1 MIYWGERTTVRRQ
14 MRWVGRCAIVWA
26 LIYGHVAWAQTTSAD
41 NTGTDVLMLG
51 ADTTID
57 ANDELDEITVT
68 SASASGYAVDP
79 KNAPASISVIGGEQL
94 QDKSYRDIQQ
104 ALQDVPGV
112 YLDEGPTG
120 KGGTGEIS
128 LRGLAPKYTLLLV
141 DGVPQGSRQAYYNG
155 YGSGAE
161 YSWLPPVS
169 AIERIEV
176 IRGPMSTI
184 YGSDALGG
192 VVNVITKPVADE
204 WAGTITADTIIQQ
217 DSASGNRQQGDFSVS
232 GPLIQ
237 DTLSLRLNGN
247 ILQREEDAL
256 EDGYAGYRRR
266 NLDAGLDWAANDA
279 NRLSFEA
286 GFGRQDTDASAELTG
301 SDRELRTER
310 ERQTLRHSVAW
321 NDHVTT
327 RSYIQ
332 HTELT
337 QNDSSYESTYERIT
351 ANTQTVLPLASQLIT
366 LGTQYRKQRSEN
378 PDRGLGA
385 SDLERYEIA
394 PFVEHEWFM
403 TDDFALT
410 TGLRY
415 VYDENYGDE
424 FVPRMYGVYSLTP
437 QLTLKG
443 GVSAGYRTPDLK
455 EGDSRWIEG
464 GGGPGCPD
472 CRDVGNSDLEPEK
485 STTYEASLYWQSET
499 GGLASSL
506 TVFRTD
512 FDNKIQK
519 PIVCDTRAGDAA
531 CPFASENYTAIYQ
544 YSNVDKAK
552 ISGVEFTL
560 EAPITQRLSATSS
573 YTYTESEQETGD
585 NAGLPL
591 SDQPKHRATL
601 GLDWDVTGATRLWS
615 QARYKSDTEQV
626 ASRRGLSI
634 SYPSYTLVDAGVSH
648 QLTDELDIYGGIYN
662 LLDKN
667 IAPENYGRLLDG
679 RRFNVGARLSF

>member
-1 MIYWGERTTVRRQ
+1 MIHSGGIGRPRRRAGWLGSTA
-14 MRWVGRCAIVWA
+14 MLVV
-26 LIYGHVAWAQTTSAD
+26 LSYSVLTGHNAHAQSKTASPDDAVLLLDAD
-41 NTGTDVLMLG
+41 
-51 ADTTID
+51 
-57 ANDELDEITVT
+57 DELDEITVT

-79 KNAPASISVIGGEQL
+79 QNAPASISVVDGQALE
-94 QDKSYRDIQQ
+94 DKSYRDIQQ
-104 ALQDVPGV
+104 ALQDVPGL

-128 LRGLAPKYTLLLV
+128 LRGLDPKYTLLLV

-204 WAGTITADTIIQQ
+204 WNGTITADTLVQE
-217 DSASGNRQQGDFSVS
+217 DSKSGNRQQGDFSVS
-232 GPLIQ
+232 GPLID

-247 ILQREEDAL
+247 ILQREEDAI
-256 EDGYAGYRRR
+256 ENGYAGYLRR
-266 NLDAGLDWAANDA
+266 NLDAGLDWAIDA
-279 NRLSFEA
+279 RQRLSLEA
-286 GFGRQDTDASAELTG
+286 GTGRQDTDANAELTG
-301 SDRELRTER
+301 ADRELRTER
-310 ERQTLRHSVAW
+310 ERQTLRHSIAW
-321 NDHVTT
+321 TDRITT

-332 HTELT
+332 HTELE
-337 QNDSSYESTYERIT
+337 QNDSSYQSTYERIT
-351 ANTQTVLPLASQLIT
+351 ANTQTVVPLDRQLLT
-366 LGTQYRKQRSEN
+366 VGTQYRKQRSEN

-394 PFVEHEWFM
+394 PFIEHEWFI
-403 TDDFALT
+403 TDTFALT

-424 FVPRMYGVYSLTP
+424 LVPRLYGVYSLTP

-443 GVSAGYRTPDLK
+443 GVSEGYRTPDLK
-455 EGDSRWIEG
+455 EGDSSWIEG
-464 GGGPGCPD
+464 GGGPRCPG

-485 STTYEASLYWQSET
+485 STTYEASLYWQSEQ

-506 TVFRTD
+506 TVFHTD
-512 FDNKIQK
+512 FENKIQK

-531 CPFASENYTAIYQ
+531 CPFAGEDYTALYQ

-552 ISGVEFTL
+552 IDGVEFTL
-560 EAPITQRLSATSS
+560 ETPITQTLSASSS
-573 YTYTESEQETGD
+573 YTYTKSEQETGT

-601 GLDWDVTGATRLWS
+601 GLDWDVTVATRLWS
-615 QARYKSDTEQV
+615 QARYKSHTEQV

-634 SYPSYTLVDAGVSH
+634 SYPSYTLVDAGIRH
-648 QLTDELDIYGGIYN
+648 RLTDELDIYGGIYN
-662 LLDKN
+662 LLDKQ

-679 RRFNVGARLSF
+679 RRFNLGARLSF